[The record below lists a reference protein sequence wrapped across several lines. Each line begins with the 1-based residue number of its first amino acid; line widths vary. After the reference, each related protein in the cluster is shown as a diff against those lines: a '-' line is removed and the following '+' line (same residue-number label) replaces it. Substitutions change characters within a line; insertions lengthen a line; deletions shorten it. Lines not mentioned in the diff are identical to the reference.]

1 MNNKEIKWDLNPLFT
16 GFDSPFLIQ
25 ELETL
30 PKELDQLL
38 IDVNALDLNA
48 ELGSFD
54 LLTVL
59 MSLNQLNDRIERVYN
74 YASLI
79 YSVNT
84 SDMDAARMLENIEK
98 FLPTLHLISAT
109 LQKQLKTVANIEILI
124 QQTPALS
131 NFRFVLNDALA
142 GSKFLLSPEEELLL
156 AEMKNTGSSAWT
168 KLQSQIVST
177 LTGSYRGEEQTIT
190 VLRSKAYDSDP
201 AVRKDAFEAELLA
214 YKKKDAESCACLNAI
229 KGEVILESKKRGYDS
244 PLHKTLADSR
254 MDAET
259 LDAMMTAIYEYLP
272 YFRQYL
278 EKKATMLGYSKGL
291 PFYDLFAPIGEVDM
305 RYSYEEA
312 CTFIVEQF
320 SSFSKELGA
329 FAQKA
334 IDQNWIDVYPREGKV
349 AGAFCANLHSIKESR
364 FMTNFTGSFNDLS
377 TLAHELGH
385 GYHGECLKDALSL
398 NSDYPMPL
406 AETASIFCETIV
418 FNAALEQA
426 SPKEKLVIL
435 ENSLM
440 GSTQVIVD
448 IYSRYL
454 FETELFARR
463 ENASLSVDELKQ
475 AMTDAQIKAYGDG
488 LDPSTLHPYMW
499 MCKPHY
505 YSAGSNFY
513 NFPYAFGL
521 LFAKGLYAQYQKD
534 PSDFIKKYDALLL
547 ATGCNTISDV
557 LRIIGIDSHQ
567 PDFFR
572 ASLELIKEEIEQFL
586 AM

>member
-1 MNNKEIKWDLNPLFT
+1 MDTKLIKWDLNPLFS
-16 GFDSPFLIQ
+16 GFDSPFLVQ

-38 IDVNALDLNA
+38 QDINAVDLTV
-48 ELGSFD
+48 ESGSFD
-54 LLTVL
+54 LLSVL
-59 MSLNQLNDRIERVYN
+59 MTLNQLNDRIERVYN

-79 YSVNT
+79 YSVDT

-98 FLPTLHLISAT
+98 FLPTLHLVSAT
-109 LQKQLKTVANIEILI
+109 LQKQLKTVESIESLI
-124 QQTPALS
+124 QKTPALS
-131 NFRFVLNDALA
+131 NFKFVLEDALTS
-142 GSKFLLSPEEELLL
+142 SKYLLSPEEELLL
-156 AEMKNTGSSAWT
+156 AELKNTGSSAWT
-168 KLQSQIVST
+168 KLQSQIVSN
-177 LTGSYRGEEQTIT
+177 LTGSFRGEEQTIT
-190 VLRSKAYDSDP
+190 VLRSKAYDNDP
-201 AVRKDAFEAELLA
+201 SVRKEAFEAELLA

-229 KGEVILESKKRGYDS
+229 KGEVILESKKRGYTS
-244 PLHKTLADSR
+244 PLHKTLVDSR

-259 LDAMMTAIYEYLP
+259 LDAMMTAIQEYLP

-278 EKKATMLGYSKGL
+278 EKKATLLGHKNGL

-305 RYSYEEA
+305 RYTYEEA
-312 CTFIVEQF
+312 CNFIVDQF

-329 FAQKA
+329 FAKKA
-334 IDQNWIDVYPREGKV
+334 IDQQWIDVYPREGKV

-385 GYHGECLKDALSL
+385 GYHGDCLKDALSL

-426 SPKEKLVIL
+426 SPEEKLVIL

-475 AMTDAQIKAYGDG
+475 AMTDAQVKAYGKG
-488 LDPSTLHPYMW
+488 LDPETLHPYMW

-534 PSDFIKKYDALLL
+534 QSGFVKKYDELLL
-547 ATGCNTISDV
+547 ATGCNTITDV
-557 LRIIGIDSHQ
+557 LRIIGIDSHK

-572 ASLELIKEEIEQFL
+572 ASLELIKEEIEQFIG
-586 AM
+586 M

>member
-1 MNNKEIKWDLNPLFT
+1 MNTNEKKWDLNALFS
-16 GFDSPFLIQ
+16 GFDSPFLAQ
-25 ELETL
+25 ELESL
-30 PKELDQLL
+30 PNELNQLL
-38 IDVNALDLNA
+38 TDITNLDLKA
-48 ELGSFD
+48 DLGSFD
-54 LLTVL
+54 LLTLL
-59 MSLNQLNDRIERVYN
+59 MTLNKLNDRIERVYN

-79 YSVNT
+79 YSVDT
-84 SDMDAARMLENIEK
+84 SDMDAARMVENIEQ

-109 LQKQLKTVANIEILI
+109 LQLHVKDIATVDELISKTPELAN
-124 QQTPALS
+124 
-131 NFRFVLNDALA
+131 FKFVLEDAITS
-142 GSKFLLSPEEELLL
+142 SKFLLSTEEELLL
-156 AEMKNTGSSAWT
+156 AELKNTGSSAWS
-168 KLQSQIVST
+168 KLQSQIVSN
-177 LTGSYRGEEQTIT
+177 LTGNLNGEEQTIT
-190 VLRSKAYDSDP
+190 VLRSKAYDNDP
-201 AVRKDAFEAELLA
+201 AVRKSAYEAELSA
-214 YKKKDAESCACLNAI
+214 YTKKDVESCACLNAI
-229 KGEVILESKKRGYDS
+229 KGEVILESKKRGYSS
-244 PLHKTLADSR
+244 PLHKTLVDSR
-254 MDAET
+254 MDQET
-259 LDAMMTAIYEYLP
+259 LDAMMTAIKEYLP

-278 EKKATMLGYSKGL
+278 KKKATLLGHKNGL
-291 PFYDLFAPIGEVDM
+291 PFYDLFAPVGEIDM
-305 RYSYEEA
+305 RYTYEEA
-312 CTFIVEQF
+312 CDFIVTQF

-329 FAQKA
+329 FAKKA
-334 IDQNWIDVYPREGKV
+334 IDLEWIDVYPREGKV
-349 AGAFCANLHSIKESR
+349 AGAFCANLHSIKQSR

-426 SPKEKLVIL
+426 SDAEKLVIL

-463 ENASLSVDELKQ
+463 DSASLSVDELKK
-475 AMTDAQIKAYGDG
+475 AMTDAQIAAYGEG
-488 LDPSTLHPYMW
+488 LDQEALHPYMW

-521 LFAKGLYAQYQKD
+521 LFAKGLYAQYQNS
-534 PSDFIKKYDALLL
+534 PSTFVKKYDELLL
-547 ATGCNTISDV
+547 ATGCNTITDV
-557 LRIIGIDSHQ
+557 LKIIGIDSHK

-572 ASLELIKEEIEQFL
+572 ASLELIKEEIEQFIG
-586 AM
+586 M